1 LRVALTVHGRIA
13 VKNVLLPASLL
24 AMFSATALADT
35 GLQTDAPAKPSGET
49 TVPVAIGVNV
59 PLGWKDASSIAGSL
73 YVGVSKRLALRGNV
87 ASYDYHGGMLNDV
100 GAAIVQA
107 DDEASTKGRITDV
120 GVGVVHYGNRL
131 WDGFTV
137 EAGLLRRSKDISSAD
152 EFATPA
158 YVATETATYSARA
171 LVGYSWLI
179 HDHFFV
185 SFALGMSGG
194 HESGTETTKMDT
206 YTSAPSTTRSVSR
219 WDASPEGYLRI
230 GGAFDLGGS

>member
-1 LRVALTVHGRIA
+1 MASPLHTGFA
-13 VKNVLLPASLL
+13 VKNVLLPACLL
-24 AMFSATALADT
+24 ASLSTTALAETSVST
-35 GLQTDAPAKPSGET
+35 GSTTEV

-59 PLGWKDASSIAGSL
+59 PLGWMDGSSIAGSL
-73 YVGVSKRLALRGNV
+73 YVGLTKRLALRGNV
-87 ASYDYHGGMLNDV
+87 ASYDYSGGMLNGV

-107 DDEASTKGRITDV
+107 DDEASTHGRITDI

-137 EAGLLRRSKDISSAD
+137 EAGLLRRGQDISSQD
-152 EFATPA
+152 ELATPA
-158 YVATETATYSARA
+158 YVATDTTTYSVRG

-179 HDHFFV
+179 KDHFFV

-206 YTSAPSTTRSVSR
+206 YSSAPSTTKSVSR
-219 WDASPEGYLRI
+219 WEATPEGYLRI
-230 GGAFDLGGS
+230 GGAFDLGN